1 MIGEKERKNIDN
13 IYNGNNTAKN
23 NPYFNDNIE
32 SMFEIY
38 LSKQAEYA
46 TYVITMLI
54 KIDMLL
60 SQGYSYDEVYEYIM
74 EKDYICEDID
84 DDTDYFYRK
93 AAVRLLKMR
102 SSK

>member
-1 MIGEKERKNIDN
+1 
-13 IYNGNNTAKN
+13 
-23 NPYFNDNIE
+23 
-32 SMFEIY
+32 
-38 LSKQAEYA
+38 
-46 TYVITMLI
+46 MLI